1 MLTEDSKN
9 GLKNATSLLFFW
21 ERLAEPGEP
30 QKKTTNRKNPTK
42 NEEREKNW
50 TNVFRAD
57 AAGLWKTW

>member
-1 MLTEDSKN
+1 MDW
-9 GLKNATSLLFFW
+9 KNATSLLFFW
-21 ERLAEPGEP
+21 ERLAEKPAEP

-50 TNVFRAD
+50 TNVFGAD